1 MASAEVSE
9 LMITSLL
16 AGGRL
21 PRHTSMTSMTAMR
34 GREKQE
40 VSQSIKST
48 NRGSSLLASVEPSS
62 PSFPCSPRHE
72 NASLQTRGEPL
83 EVHVLGLHSD
93 HGGSQCDCDRAGPA
107 LSEPKRSAVL
117 PYSSRSPE
125 TPSR

>member
-21 PRHTSMTSMTAMR
+21 PRHASMTSMTAMR

-48 NRGSSLLASVEPSS
+48 NTGEGTGRIELAGI
-62 PSFPCSPRHE
+62 C
-72 NASLQTRGEPL
+72 
-83 EVHVLGLHSD
+83 
-93 HGGSQCDCDRAGPA
+93 
-107 LSEPKRSAVL
+107 
-117 PYSSRSPE
+117 
-125 TPSR
+125 